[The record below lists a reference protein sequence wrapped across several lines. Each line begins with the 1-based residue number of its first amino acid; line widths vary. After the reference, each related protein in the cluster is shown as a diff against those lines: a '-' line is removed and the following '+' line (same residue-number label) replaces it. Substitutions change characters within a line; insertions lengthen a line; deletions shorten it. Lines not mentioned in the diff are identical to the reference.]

1 MEIYLDVVLIE
12 NFIVDLF
19 LLSITFNVIRVE
31 VKNKKLVL
39 SSILGAIY
47 TMVMIFPT
55 LSFFSF
61 MPIQFCVAYFMSLII
76 MGKERWKMA
85 IKSTAVFLIASVT
98 LSGICFYLAEFEN
111 SYTFCNGFSINN
123 FSLKSLVLA
132 LMIIYI
138 IYFRAISYFR
148 ERSVINNFTFDVEIY
163 IDDIKYLIK
172 GFLDT
177 GNELREPI
185 TNLPCIIIE
194 ERLFYNYKF
203 NEDKVYY
210 INYSAIGYEGKL
222 KGFKVDR
229 VMIREEGKDFR
240 EVKAIICPCKDIL
253 SREKDF
259 NALLSRGVV

>member
-31 VKNKKLVL
+31 VKNKKLL
-39 SSILGAIY
+39 FSALIGAIY
-47 TMVMIFPT
+47 TMVMIFPK
-55 LSFFSF
+55 LSFFSL
-61 MPIQFCVAYFMSLII
+61 MPIQICVAYFMNFII
-76 MGKERWKMA
+76 MGKERWVMA
-85 IKSTAVFLIASVT
+85 IKATGVFFLASVT
-98 LSGICFYLAEFEN
+98 LSGICFYLAELKN
-111 SYTFCNGFSINN
+111 SYSFSNGFSINN
-123 FSLKSLVLA
+123 FSLKSLIVA

-148 ERSVINNFTFDVEIY
+148 ERLLISNFTFDVEII
-163 IDDIKYLIK
+163 IDDIKYVVK

-194 ERLFYNYKF
+194 ERLFCNYKF

-210 INYSAIGYEGKL
+210 INYSAIGFKGNL
-222 KGFKVDR
+222 KGFKVDKVR
-229 VMIREEGKDFR
+229 IRGEGKDFR